1 MPSDLFWILV
11 GIGIMFFLILIGIG
25 VFEFLH
31 KSSETLWRLGE
42 ISEIIVRKRKEVN
55 EETQS
60 QTRNGTSS

>member
-42 ISEIIVRKRKEVN
+42 ISEIIVRKRKERN
-55 EETQS
+55 EETPS
-60 QTRNGTSS
+60 

>member
-42 ISEIIVRKRKEVN
+42 ISEIIVRKRKKERKN
-55 EETQS
+55 E
-60 QTRNGTSS
+60 GTPS

>member
-42 ISEIIVRKRKEVN
+42 ISEIIVRKRKE
-55 EETQS
+55 
-60 QTRNGTSS
+60 RNASAPFVRTYSNN